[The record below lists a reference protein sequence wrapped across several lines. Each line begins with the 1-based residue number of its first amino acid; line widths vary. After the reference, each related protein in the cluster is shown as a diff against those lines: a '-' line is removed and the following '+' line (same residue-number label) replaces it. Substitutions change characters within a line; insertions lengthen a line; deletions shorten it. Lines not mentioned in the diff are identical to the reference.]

1 MSAAGRRVSSL
12 AVVLVPGSCHRWRS
26 CSRWMARRALHRWR
40 FLVPVIVGGR
50 ALDGWRGGRVSL
62 HRWRFLVPV
71 IVGGCQ
77 DQQQGRRLSSLVND
91 GGAVVL
97 SMTAAGAAELCTM
110 TARRRVSLWCRSIVG
125 GSWFLSS
132 LAAVRISS
140 RGGGPRP
147 REGGGGIR
155 RATGPPGGGES
166 RCSVAAVSLEIER
179 LQVLVLKEE
188 YLKANELRRQA
199 GPCFLNKI
207 VRMQQIC
214 RKYSQ
219 KAGSNAAF

>member
-1 MSAAGRRVSSL
+1 MAARRAGVIVGGRALDVSSRGAELCTMTARRRVSL
-12 AVVLVPGSCHRWRS
+12 WFRFQQQG
-26 CSRWMARRALHRWR
+26 RRCHRWR

-50 ALDGWRGGRVSL
+50 ALDGW
-62 HRWRFLVPV
+62 H
-71 IVGGCQ
+71 
-77 DQQQGRRLSSLVND
+77 
-91 GGAVVL
+91 
-97 SMTAAGAAELCTM
+97 AG
-110 TARRRVSLWCRSIVG
+110 RSIVG

>member
-1 MSAAGRRVSSL
+1 MDGAAG
-12 AVVLVPGSCHRWRS
+12 G
-26 CSRWMARRALHRWR
+26 
-40 FLVPVIVGGR
+40 
-50 ALDGWRGGRVSL
+50 
-62 HRWRFLVPV
+62 
-71 IVGGCQ
+71 
-77 DQQQGRRLSSLVND
+77 
-91 GGAVVL
+91 
-97 SMTAAGAAELCTM
+97 
-110 TARRRVSLWCRSIVG
+110 CRSIVG